1 MSVIPEAVAAKLT
14 DESRIKDGVK
24 IHTVA
29 GSKVM
34 KVFTADRIEI
44 DFGGRVREIK
54 AVKVGISPNAISRA
68 VLHCDLLE

>member
-1 MSVIPEAVAAKLT
+1 
-14 DESRIKDGVK
+14 
-24 IHTVA
+24 
-29 GSKVM
+29 M